1 VASGVWIKRIHSVF
15 SPPGVEFVYES
26 FESNSIRNIYRF
38 GRVCA
43 HLIFSHGHHCFIFAG
58 QFWPLTTSYRSI
70 LANSCFRV
78 DSMSDSQR
86 SALVTGAT
94 SGIGRAT
101 AKKLISDG
109 WTVFAAGRLQQ
120 QLETL
125 ATECEQLPGRL
136 VLVATDVSD
145 NASIDALFS
154 TVEAA

>member
-1 VASGVWIKRIHSVF
+1 
-15 SPPGVEFVYES
+15 
-26 FESNSIRNIYRF
+26 
-38 GRVCA
+38 
-43 HLIFSHGHHCFIFAG
+43 
-58 QFWPLTTSYRSI
+58 
-70 LANSCFRV
+70 
-78 DSMSDSQR
+78 MSDSQR

-109 WTVFAAGRLQQ
+109 WTVFAAGRRQQ

-136 VLVATDVSD
+136 VLVATDVTD

-154 TVEAA
+154 TVEAAGGVDTILTIAGGALGAESIADANIDDWRWMIETNVLGS